1 MSVGGFVSIK
11 GRVYRSWW
19 RGWRPAGRCRHS
31 AASLDTRALV
41 SCHIRVTNIYFE
53 DRMSSYP
60 LNNSYTSTFRVF
72 AFSLFHHRLSRAAF
86 KSFLSKFPRLS
97 FSLSTRW
104 KPQQNFVRDAPG
116 DWSVREKAEEY
127 RSVLLRLD
135 DIVVERGSARF
146 DIGVFP
152 SNLSNH
158 QRVVVQWC
166 NREPWCPMQFVQQI
180 LKCISRAHR
189 RYQIS
194 FMKFLFETYRTVYNN
209 IV

>member
-1 MSVGGFVSIK
+1 M
-11 GRVYRSWW
+11 YRSWW
-19 RGWRPAGRCRHS
+19 RGWRPAGRCRHSQS

-60 LNNSYTSTFRVF
+60 LNNSYTSNFWPFHAF
-72 AFSLFHHRLSRAAF
+72 AFSLFHLRPSCAAF

-104 KPQQNFVRDAPG
+104 KPQQNFVRDAPW
-116 DWSVREKAEEY
+116 DWSVQEKAEEY

-135 DIVVERGSARF
+135 DSVVERGSARF

-152 SNLSNH
+152 SNPSNRR
-158 QRVVVQWC
+158 RVVVQWC
-166 NREPWCPMQFVQQI
+166 NRKPWCPMQF
-180 LKCISRAHR
+180 
-189 RYQIS
+189 
-194 FMKFLFETYRTVYNN
+194 F
-209 IV
+209 